1 MGRTVLPCLALRQ
14 NGLIDVPAYVASGIG
29 AFGGILYALAGGGKQ
44 FFGLRNQTLQGRVQQ
59 GFPEMMSLRLEMSVA
74 VICSLSAM
82 GKTLMMR
89 ERVSGT
95 ERVCT
100 VE

>member
-1 MGRTVLPCLALRQ
+1 MFSRVSRISGVKARYSRSAVRPLLSG
-14 NGLIDVPAYVASGIG
+14 NGT
-29 AFGGILYALAGGGKQ
+29 
-44 FFGLRNQTLQGRVQQ
+44 RRW
-59 GFPEMMSLRLEMSVA
+59 EMMSLRLEMSVA